1 MAKRKKGGPAEPMD
15 KMREYD
21 GDLLAGR
28 MVPKGYE
35 KRMALKRARYWC
47 NRFRQ
52 EHLEGNPADGAP
64 EGFREYVEALPN
76 FGGWRL
82 FADSWDLRGGNPFM
96 VVYRLQS
103 IWDEWD
109 SVMLRVSIPLDLD
122 AKARHMRMR
131 ALEEAY
137 EKNNQ

>member
-1 MAKRKKGGPAEPMD
+1 MAKRKKKKPD
-15 KMREYD
+15 NKMQTYA

-28 MVPKGYE
+28 DIPRGLI
-35 KRMALKRARYWC
+35 KRSNLRRARYWC

-52 EHLEGNPADGAP
+52 EHLEGKPAEGAP
-64 EGFREYVEALPN
+64 EGFREFVEALPD

-103 IWDEWD
+103 VWDEWD

-122 AKARHMRMR
+122 AKARHMRMK

-137 EKNNQ
+137 GKHNR

>member
-1 MAKRKKGGPAEPMD
+1 MAKRKKGRDKSGD
-15 KMREYD
+15 KMRTYD
-21 GDLLAGR
+21 GDLLQGR
-28 MVPKGYE
+28 DIPRGLI
-35 KRMALKRARYWC
+35 KRYNLKRARYWC

-52 EHLEGNPADGAP
+52 ELLEGDPAEGAP
-64 EGFREYVEALPN
+64 EGFKEFVEALPD

-103 IWDEWD
+103 VWDEWD

-122 AKARHMRMR
+122 AKARHMRMK

-137 EKNNQ
+137 QKK

>member
-1 MAKRKKGGPAEPMD
+1 MAKRKKKKPD
-15 KMREYD
+15 SKMRRFK

-28 MVPKGYE
+28 DVPQGL
-35 KRMALKRARYWC
+35 RNRQNLRRARYWC

-52 EHLEGNPADGAP
+52 ELLEGTPAEGAP
-64 EGFREYVEALPN
+64 EGFKEFMEGLPN

-103 IWDEWD
+103 VWDEWD

-122 AKARHMRMR
+122 AKARHMRMK

-137 EKNNQ
+137 NKNQ

>member
-1 MAKRKKGGPAEPMD
+1 MAKRKKKPD
-15 KMREYD
+15 SNMRRYD

-28 MVPKGYE
+28 EVAPGLIN
-35 KRMALKRARYWC
+35 RMNLRRARYWC

-52 EHLEGNPADGAP
+52 ERLEGTPAEGAP
-64 EGFREYVEALPN
+64 EGFKEFVEALPN

-103 IWDEWD
+103 VWDEWD

-122 AKARHMRMR
+122 AKARHMRMK

-137 EKNNQ
+137 EKKNQ